1 MSSEQHIAVVCN
13 YELKPDRIGGM
24 DRFFRAYDKELKR
37 KGCYVK
43 WFFAGNNHPDFHSDL
58 DVSLA
63 GTEALESFFTK
74 HLHLKKDY
82 SVVVTHFIALC
93 TPFFKKIKE
102 RTPAYI
108 IAVDHNPR
116 PLEGFSQKKRL
127 KNKVRGMLYASYI
140 DHFAGVSQYTA
151 DAIIK
156 DYGKALM
163 KKTSVVYNG
172 IDFKCYK
179 KREQINHGRFIV
191 ASHLRKSK
199 GISDL
204 IMAVGRL
211 PDGIK
216 EKMKIDVYGE
226 GPLENELK
234 EQVVFNNLNG
244 IIELRGSTSR
254 LPELFQNY
262 SFLIQPTYMECFSL
276 SILESLASNVPVITT
291 PVGGNLEIIND
302 NMNGYIFEP
311 KNTEQLIVILQDI
324 MTGKKE
330 ISQPVHNLIEKRFNL
345 EEMLS
350 NHLKLLP
357 CI

>member
-1 MSSEQHIAVVCN
+1 MQHIAVVCN
-13 YELKPDRIGGM
+13 YELKSDRIGGM
-24 DRFFRAYDKELKR
+24 DRFFRAYDKELKI

-63 GTEALESFFTK
+63 GSEPLESFFTN
-74 HLHLKKDY
+74 HLRLKKEY

-102 RTPAYI
+102 KTPAYV

-116 PLEGFSQKKRL
+116 PLEGFSFKKRI
-127 KNKVRGMLYASYI
+127 KNKVRGILYAPYT
-140 DHFAGVSQYTA
+140 DHFVGVSQYTA

-156 DYGKALM
+156 DYGKALL

-172 IDFKCYK
+172 IDFKYYK
-179 KREQINHGRFIV
+179 KRSQKNYGRFIV

-204 IMAVGRL
+204 IMAVGSL
-211 PDGIK
+211 PDSVK

-226 GPLENELK
+226 GPLENEIK
-234 EQVVFNNLNG
+234 ELVALNNLNG
-244 IIELRGSTSR
+244 LIELQGSTSR

-262 SFLIQPTYMECFSL
+262 SYLIQPTYMECFSL

-291 PVGGNLEIIND
+291 TVGGNLEIIKD
-302 NMNGYIFEP
+302 SINGFIFEP
-311 KNTEQLIVILQDI
+311 KNTEQLMAVIQDI
-324 MTGKKE
+324 MTGKKG
-330 ISQPVHNLIEKRFNL
+330 INQPVNNLIEERFNL

-350 NHLKLLP
+350 NHIKLLP